1 MHLSRTLR
9 IVRWLVTLVLG
20 AEGLYVLAANSFL
33 SMGGLTVVF
42 AGTDSAKVEFA
53 SAWTLVP
60 GTIHARGLSITVQDH
75 NVQSFIALDEVRV
88 VLSLPELLSH
98 VLHATEVRGE
108 GLVFRFRH
116 RIQPEAKDA
125 PSVRA
130 LPPIPGFSDPPLYH
144 AWAPEPPIPDARY
157 NLWSVHLEDV
167 DIGAKELWGQQF
179 RYLGRARATGS
190 FALKP
195 ARRLWVGPASLV
207 LDGGHVVVA
216 GKEMIKAFAG
226 KIECT
231 IDPFDVR
238 VPEGFAVL
246 REVST
251 RVSLRGD
258 VVGNEF
264 LGVFLPVK
272 SHTHVDLSGAHL
284 VISAGLKRGV
294 ITESSRIALT
304 GDALKAS
311 TNSLS
316 VQVDGPWSVLA
327 TSAAGGGR
335 GQLAVNVGLASL
347 TRNDRPSAPAKLRGA
362 VLGVTSNSLDVTKPW
377 AVVAADVSLRE
388 LDAPDLRLLND
399 VRLGSIRFRSGAGVL
414 RGNLAYSGGTI
425 SGQGAGELRA
435 VVADVSSSQ
444 LAGNLT
450 FNGQAHAFNWQK
462 ETGSFDLKLLG
473 SALSVADASGDAD
486 CPWAR
491 FERAEAEAH
500 LVLLPGGRASGK
512 LDASIDGGRLRWGD
526 VRVTAG
532 ADVRATIDPTHG
544 AESGKSRLSGIVR
557 AFHLRVK
564 AGSGAPKR
572 WNAEVPETIVDA
584 DLLLHAG
591 MLEGPVEITAKRA
604 RATIG
609 DVSMRTDVHARLHAD
624 PLDLDHRSAIVSG
637 VVDLTRASLANQE
650 RRVDDWWA
658 KIGLSPTRIT
668 AAEDLDLDGRVS
680 ARFRD
685 GLPALLALSATDEI
699 PSFLPDLL
707 PLHGLVGTVN
717 VRRHCK
723 LTDLQFSSFEGGPLI
738 AKGRVQNA
746 PGDTRGAVLVQL
758 TDLNLV
764 SAGLTLGKPGGVS
777 LLVGEDWL
785 KEQVAPLG
793 QEAANLWAH
802 ACPPAQPSTC
812 E

>member
-1 MHLSRTLR
+1 MQLNRTLR

-33 SMGGLTVVF
+33 SMGGVTVMF
-42 AGTDSAKVEFA
+42 AGTDSAKAEFA

-60 GTIHARGLSITVQDH
+60 GTIHAQGLTITIQDH
-75 NVQSFIALDEVRV
+75 NVQSLIALDKVRV
-88 VLSLPELLSH
+88 VLSLPKLFSH
-98 VLHATEVRGE
+98 VFYATEVRGE

-130 LPPIPGFSDPPLYH
+130 LPPIPGFSDPPLFL

-167 DIGAKELWGQQF
+167 DIGAKELWVQQF

-207 LDGGHVVVA
+207 LDGGRVVVA
-216 GKEMIKAFAG
+216 GKDMFKGFAG
-226 KIECT
+226 KLECT

-238 VPEGFAVL
+238 VPEGLAVL

-251 RVSLRGD
+251 RVELKGD

-272 SHTHVDLSGAHL
+272 SDTHVDLAGAHL
-284 VISAGLKRGV
+284 VITAGIKRGV

-304 GDALKAS
+304 GDTLKAS
-311 TNSLS
+311 MSSLA
-316 VQVDGPWSVLA
+316 VAVDGPWSVLA
-327 TSAAGGGR
+327 TSAAGGGS
-335 GQLAVNVGLASL
+335 GHLAVNVWQASL
-347 TRNDRPSAPAKLRGA
+347 TRNDRPSALAKLRGA

-377 AVVAADVSLRE
+377 AVVAADVTLRE
-388 LDAPDLRLLND
+388 LAAPDLRVLND
-399 VRLGSIRFRSGAGVL
+399 VRLASLRFRSGAGVL
-414 RGNLAYSGGTI
+414 RGSLAYSGGTI
-425 SGQGAGELRA
+425 SGQATAELRA
-435 VVADVSSSQ
+435 AVADLSSSQ
-444 LAGNLT
+444 LAGNLS
-450 FNGQAHAFNWQK
+450 FKGRAHAFNWQK
-462 ETGSFDLKLLG
+462 ATGSFDLKLLG

-486 CPWAR
+486 CPWVR
-491 FERAEAEAH
+491 VERAEAEGH

-512 LDASIDGGRLRWGD
+512 LDASIDRAKLRWGD

-564 AGSGAPKR
+564 AGAGAPKR
-572 WNAEVPETIVDA
+572 WNAEVPETIVNA

-591 MLEGPVEITAKRA
+591 ELEGPVEITAKRA
-604 RATIG
+604 GATIG

-624 PLDLDHRSAIVSG
+624 PLDLNRRSALLSG
-637 VVDLTRASLANQE
+637 VVNLTRASLANQE

-658 KIGLSPTRIT
+658 KIALSPTRVT
-668 AAEDLDLDGRVS
+668 AVEDLDLDGRVS

-717 VRRHCK
+717 LRRHCQ
-723 LTDLQFSSFEGGPLI
+723 LTDLQFSSFEGGPLM
-738 AKGRVQNA
+738 ANGRVQNA
-746 PGDTRGAVLVQL
+746 LGKTRGAVLVQL
-758 TDLNLV
+758 SDLNLV
-764 SAGLTLGKPGGVS
+764 SAGVTLGKPGGVS

-785 KEQVAPLG
+785 KEQVAPLR

-802 ACPPAQPSTC
+802 ACPLAPANTC

>member
-1 MHLSRTLR
+1 LNQKLR
-9 IVRWLVTLVLG
+9 VVRWLVVLVLG

-33 SMGGLTVVF
+33 AMGGLSVMF
-42 AGTDSAKVEFA
+42 AGTDSAKAEVA

-60 GTIHARGLSITVQDH
+60 GTIHAQGLSITIQDH
-75 NVQSFIALDEVRV
+75 NVQSLIGLDKVRV
-88 VLSLPELLSH
+88 VLSLPKLFSR
-98 VLHATEVRGE
+98 VFHATEVRGE
-108 GLVFRFRH
+108 GLVFRVRH
-116 RIQPEAKDA
+116 RIQPEVKDA

-130 LPPIPGFSDPPLYH
+130 LPPIPGFSDPPLYLG
-144 AWAPEPPIPDARY
+144 WVPEPPIPDAGY

-167 DIGAKELWGQQF
+167 DIHAKELWVQQF
-179 RYLGRARATGS
+179 RYLGHARARGA
-190 FALKP
+190 FELKP

-207 LDGGHVVVA
+207 LDGGRVVVA
-216 GKEMIKAFAG
+216 GKETFKAVAG

-238 VPEGFAVL
+238 VPEGLAVL
-246 REVST
+246 RELST
-251 RVSLRGD
+251 RVALRGD

-264 LGVFLPVK
+264 LGVFVPVK
-272 SHTHVDLSGAHL
+272 SHTHVDLAGAHL
-284 VISAGLKRGV
+284 VIAAGLKRGV
-294 ITESSRIALT
+294 ITESSRLALT

-311 TNSLS
+311 INSLA
-316 VQVDGPWSVLA
+316 VEVDGPWSVLA

-335 GQLAVNVGLASL
+335 GRLAVNVWQASL
-347 TRNDRPSAPAKLRGA
+347 TRNDSPSAAAKLRGA
-362 VLGVTSNSLDVTKPW
+362 VLGVTSNSLDVTKSW

-388 LDAPDLRLLND
+388 LAAPDLRVFND
-399 VRLGSIRFRSGAGVL
+399 VRLGNIRFRSGAGVL
-414 RGNLAYSGGTI
+414 RGSLAYSGGTI
-425 SGQGAGELRA
+425 SGQGTGELRA
-435 VVADVSSSQ
+435 AVADVSSSQ

-450 FNGQAHAFNWQK
+450 FNGRAHAFNWQK
-462 ETGSFDLKLLG
+462 ATGSFDFKLLG
-473 SALSVADASGDAD
+473 SALSLADASGDAD

-512 LDASIDGGRLRWGD
+512 LDASIDRARLRWGD
-526 VRVTAG
+526 VSVTAG
-532 ADVRATIDPTHG
+532 ADIRATIDPTHG
-544 AESGKSRLSGIVR
+544 AESGKSRLSGIAR

-564 AGSGAPKR
+564 AGAGAPKR

-591 MLEGPVEITAKRA
+591 LLEGPVKITAKRA

-609 DVSMRTDVHARLHAD
+609 DVSMRTDVRARLHAD
-624 PLDLDHRSAIVSG
+624 PLDLGHRSAILSG
-637 VVDLTRASLANQE
+637 VVDLSRASLSNQE

-658 KIGLSPTRIT
+658 KIGLSATRIT
-668 AAEDLDLDGRVS
+668 ALDDLDFDGRVS

-717 VRRHCK
+717 MRRHCQ
-723 LTDLQFSSFEGGPLI
+723 LTDLQFSSFEGGPLM
-738 AKGRVQNA
+738 ANGRIQNA
-746 PGDTRGAVLVQL
+746 PGETRGAFLVQL
-758 TDLNLV
+758 SDLNLV
-764 SAGLTLGKPGGVS
+764 SAGVTLGKSSGVS
-777 LLVGEDWL
+777 LLVGDDWL
-785 KEQVAPLG
+785 KEQVTPLG
-793 QEAANLWAH
+793 QKAAKLWAH
-802 ACPPAQPSTC
+802 ACPLPQPSTC